1 MQVHCVRAYGKV
13 LEAVQQLGPFPAGL
27 VLHSFAGPAEMV
39 GPLAQVPCMPGPSE
53 VRVACHTGHLLAS
66 THLGVGSQQQLPQAG
81 CRCLPR
87 LVQGASPSL
96 HQIDDTVMCAGS
108 VPSIPYMLQPH
119 RQITS
124 ATEMWE
130 VQGFVSLRLW
140 GFQVEGV
147 HFSISGHITKVP
159 VEKAEV
165 MLKQVTLQAG
175 QLPACPAFNVSPQ
188 CSWWILGLAMFHA
201 LD

>member
-1 MQVHCVRAYGKV
+1 MERCWKPFSSWGHSRLGWCCTRLRGRRRWLAPWHRCLACRDPLKCVWHAIQGICLPPRTWV
-13 LEAVQQLGPFPAGL
+13 LAASSSCPK
-27 VLHSFAGPAEMV
+27 
-39 GPLAQVPCMPGPSE
+39 LAAA
-53 VRVACHTGHLLAS
+53 AC
-66 THLGVGSQQQLPQAG
+66 
-81 CRCLPR
+81 CLPR

-108 VPSIPYMLQPH
+108 VPSIPYMLQPDS
-119 RQITS
+119 QNTF
-124 ATEMWE
+124 ATIMWE